1 MNVVICGGGRTGT
14 QLASTLLN
22 QGHEIR
28 LVEHREEV
36 ISRLHREL
44 PSEAIVIGQSIN
56 PDILA
61 QAGVKS
67 AQVVAACTA
76 SDEDNLVICYMARKL
91 FHVGRTI
98 ARINNPRNAWLF
110 NDEFHVDVR
119 LNQADIIARLIEE
132 EMSLG
137 DMMTL
142 VKLRRGQYSL
152 IEEKIPAGAKAIGI
166 AIKDLALPE
175 QCVIA
180 AIIRH
185 GVVIVPRG
193 VTVLE
198 ENDEVLAVTDA
209 IGAKQLAALF
219 QASRKPA
226 PDSGQE
232 SKT

>member
-14 QLASTLLN
+14 QLASTLLS

-28 LVEHREEV
+28 LVEHREDV

-44 PSEAIVIGQSIN
+44 PSEAIIVGQSIN
-56 PDILA
+56 PNVLE
-61 QAGVKS
+61 QAGMRG

-76 SDEDNLVICYMARKL
+76 SDEDNLAICYMARKL
-91 FHVGRTI
+91 FNIGRTI

-110 NDEFHVDVR
+110 NEHFHVDVR

-142 VKLRRGQYSL
+142 LKLRRGQYSL
-152 IEEKIPAGAKAIGI
+152 IEEKIPAGAPAIGK

-180 AIIRH
+180 AIIRQ

-193 VTVLE
+193 ITVLE
-198 ENDEVLAVTDA
+198 EMDEVLAVTDPA
-209 IGAKQLAALF
+209 GAQQLAALF
-219 QASRKPA
+219 QGIRK
-226 PDSGQE
+226 
-232 SKT
+232 

>member
-14 QLASTLLN
+14 QLASTLLS

-44 PSEAIVIGQSIN
+44 PSEAIIVGQSID
-56 PDILA
+56 PKILG
-61 QAGVKS
+61 QAGM
-67 AQVVAACTA
+67 ATAHVVAACTA
-76 SDEDNLVICYMARKL
+76 DDADNLVICYMARNL
-91 FHVGRTI
+91 FKVGRTI

-110 NDEFHVDVR
+110 SEVFNVDVR

-142 VKLRRGQYSL
+142 LKLRRGQYSL
-152 IEEKIPAGAKAIGI
+152 IEEKIPAGAPAIGI
-166 AIKDLALPE
+166 AIKDLALPD

-180 AIIRH
+180 AIIRQ
-185 GVVIVPRG
+185 GLVIVPRG
-193 VTVLE
+193 ITVFE
-198 ENDEVLAVTDA
+198 ENDEVLAVTDQA
-209 IGAKQLAALF
+209 GAKQLAALF
-219 QASRKPA
+219 KPNRV
-226 PDSGQE
+226 
-232 SKT
+232 